1 MKILFLGFIYSDSV
15 KDEYLNNSQ
24 YYDFA
29 GTAFQEN
36 IIKGLSRLCKINII
50 SVPNIIPRRSR
61 HIIGSQFS
69 NNKLNDIKGISIDY
83 YNIHGVKQI
92 LLPKK
97 ILKAY
102 EQLDSIPDIIIVY
115 AADSTRLKVAA
126 KIKEMYPRIK
136 VIVVVADLPEYM
148 SPRKDLL
155 YKALKLVD
163 RNIINKYLK
172 CVDGYILLTK
182 YMKDK
187 LPIDEKPY
195 IVIEGMSDI
204 RAFDLCNDLVK
215 DNYYK
220 QILYSGTLSERF
232 GIITLIKAFK
242 LIENNNIQ
250 LLLCG
255 DGDAVSDIKNAA
267 TQDGRIRYLGKL
279 PHDEVFKLQSK
290 ATLLVN
296 PREYDSEYT
305 KYSFP
310 SKTIEY
316 LMSGTPTLIYQLP
329 GIPDE
334 YYNYCFTIRDKGVI
348 PLKNK
353 IEEILSKEDK
363 SLRYLGIKARE
374 FVTENKSIEKQTD
387 RIYSFL
393 ERVLN

>member
-1 MKILFLGFIYSDSV
+1 MNILFLGFIYSDTI
-15 KDEYLNNSQ
+15 KREYLNNSK

-36 IIKGLSRLCKINII
+36 VIKGLSRLCKINII
-50 SVPNIIPRRSR
+50 STPNIIPKRSR
-61 HIIGSQFS
+61 HIIGSQFL
-69 NNKLNDIKGISIDY
+69 NNKMNDIEGISIDY
-83 YNIHGVKQI
+83 YNIHGIKQI

-97 ILKAY
+97 LLKAY
-102 EQLDSIPDIIIVY
+102 EQLDNVPDVIIVY

-126 KIKEMYPRIK
+126 KIKEMCPGTK
-136 VIVVVADLPEYM
+136 VVVIVADLPEYM

-155 YKALKLVD
+155 YKVLKFIDKKL
-163 RNIINKYLK
+163 IYKYLK

-187 LPIDEKPY
+187 LPTDNKPN
-195 IVIEGMSDI
+195 IVIEGMIDI
-204 RAFDLCNDLVK
+204 GDFDLCNDSVK
-215 DNYYK
+215 DDYLK

-232 GIITLIKAFK
+232 GIKTLINAFK
-242 LIENNNIQ
+242 LIENNDIQ

-255 DGDAVSDIKNAA
+255 DGDAVEKIENAA
-267 TQDGRIRYLGKL
+267 SQDNRIRYLGKL
-279 PHDEVFKLQSK
+279 PRNEVFKLQLK
-290 ATLLVN
+290 AKLLVN

-316 LMSGTPTLIYQLP
+316 FMSGTPTLIYQLP

-334 YYNYCFTIRDKGVI
+334 YYKYCFTIREKGVI

-353 IEEILSKEDK
+353 IEEILNEDNK
-363 SLRYLGIKARE
+363 SLRNIGIRARE

-387 RIYSFL
+387 KIYLFL